1 LNSTGRLW
9 RAVGLAALLGTLLL
23 IGGLAYAVNDVLNP
37 KAIEWE
43 GAQAQPSG
51 PAAEEK
57 TKIDIVALGDSL
69 TVGTGDVSGKGY
81 VQLVRESL
89 AESTKKPVNVIGNYA
104 QNGYVTEQLLNDLQ
118 NPNGIAYAVGKADVV
133 LLTIGGNDLFAIGR
147 DVLDSQSSELDPE
160 DVRARLPQPLAR
172 LEQILT
178 ALSGMNPN
186 ATIVYVGLY
195 HPFYDIPE
203 LRPASVYVQQWND
216 QAQQIAGRLANV
228 VFVPTF
234 DLFQLNFAK
243 YIYSDHFH
251 PNQDGYARIAARVVQ
266 ALE

>member
-1 LNSTGRLW
+1 
-9 RAVGLAALLGTLLL
+9 
-23 IGGLAYAVNDVLNP
+23 
-37 KAIEWE
+37 
-43 GAQAQPSG
+43 
-51 PAAEEK
+51 
-57 TKIDIVALGDSL
+57 
-69 TVGTGDVSGKGY
+69 
-81 VQLVRESL
+81 
-89 AESTKKPVNVIGNYA
+89 
-104 QNGYVTEQLLNDLQ
+104 
-118 NPNGIAYAVGKADVV
+118 
-133 LLTIGGNDLFAIGR
+133 
-147 DVLDSQSSELDPE
+147 
-160 DVRARLPQPLAR
+160 
-172 LEQILT
+172 
-178 ALSGMNPN
+178 LSGMNPN